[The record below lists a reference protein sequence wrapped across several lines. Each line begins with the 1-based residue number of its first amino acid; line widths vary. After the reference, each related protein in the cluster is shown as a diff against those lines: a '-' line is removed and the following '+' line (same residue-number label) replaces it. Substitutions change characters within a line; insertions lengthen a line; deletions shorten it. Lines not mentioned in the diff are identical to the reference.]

1 MQPDYF
7 LVGWIHFEYFTPA
20 RGDMNAFAENYVH
33 EDYFMQ
39 LARSNGVEVG
49 VTDPTAAVGN
59 FLKFATELIGA
70 KSVVEIGTNSG
81 VGSLWILHAL
91 GKDGVL
97 TTIDIEREHSKIA
110 RSVFEEADI
119 PPTKYRI
126 ITGNL
131 IDVVG
136 KLADN
141 SYELVITRDAIDLF
155 EIVQESFRLL
165 KPGGLLII
173 DQALSGGKVA
183 DSTQRDP
190 ESIARR
196 DAIKVIKEDLRWSST
211 VIPIGAGILLAHK
224 LA

>member
-1 MQPDYF
+1 
-7 LVGWIHFEYFTPA
+7 
-20 RGDMNAFAENYVH
+20 MNAFAEGYAH

-39 LARSNGVEVG
+39 LARKNGVEVG
-49 VTDPTAAVGN
+49 AIDPTPAVGN
-59 FLKFATELIGA
+59 FLKFATQLTGA

-81 VGSLWILHAL
+81 VGGLWVLQGL
-91 GKDGVL
+91 PNDGVL
-97 TTIDIEREHSKIA
+97 TTIDAEREHSKIA
-110 RSVFEEADI
+110 RTVFEEADI
-119 PPTKYRI
+119 SATKYRI

-141 SYELVITRDAIDLF
+141 SYELIITRDAMDLF

-165 KPGGLLII
+165 KSGGLLII
-173 DQALSGGKVA
+173 DQALSNGKVA

-196 DAIKVIKEDLRWSST
+196 DAIKVIKEDARWSSS
-211 VIPIGAGILLAHK
+211 VIPIGAGILVAHK

>member
-1 MQPDYF
+1 MSN
-7 LVGWIHFEYFTPA
+7 FTPA
-20 RGDMNAFAENYVH
+20 RGDMNAFAENYAH

-39 LARSNGVEVG
+39 LARKNGEEVG
-49 VTDPTAAVGN
+49 VIDPTPAVGN
-59 FLKFATELIGA
+59 FLKFATELTGA

-81 VGSLWILHAL
+81 VGSLWVLQAL
-91 GKDGVL
+91 ANDGVL
-97 TTIDIEREHSKIA
+97 TTIDAEREHSKIA
-110 RSVFEEADI
+110 RTVFEEADI
-119 PPTKYRI
+119 PATKYRI

-141 SYELVITRDAIDLF
+141 SYELIITRDAMDLF

-165 KPGGLLII
+165 KSGGLLII

-196 DAIKVIKEDLRWSST
+196 DAIKVIQEDSRWSSS
-211 VIPIGAGILLAHK
+211 VIPIGAGVLVAHK

>member
-1 MQPDYF
+1 
-7 LVGWIHFEYFTPA
+7 
-20 RGDMNAFAENYVH
+20 MNAFAEGYAH

-39 LARSNGVEVG
+39 LARKNGVEVG
-49 VTDPTAAVGN
+49 ATDPTPAVGN
-59 FLKFATELIGA
+59 FLKFATQLTGA

-81 VGSLWILHAL
+81 VGGLWVLQGL
-91 GKDGVL
+91 PNDGVL
-97 TTIDIEREHSKIA
+97 TTIDAEREHSKIA
-110 RSVFEEADI
+110 RTVFEEADI
-119 PPTKYRI
+119 SATKYRI

-141 SYELVITRDAIDLF
+141 SYELIITRDAMDLF

-165 KPGGLLII
+165 KSGGLLII
-173 DQALSGGKVA
+173 DQALSNGKVA

-196 DAIKVIKEDLRWSST
+196 DAIKVIKEDARWSSS
-211 VIPIGAGILLAHK
+211 VIPIGAGILVAHK

>member
-1 MQPDYF
+1 
-7 LVGWIHFEYFTPA
+7 
-20 RGDMNAFAENYVH
+20 MNAFAESYAH

-39 LARSNGVEVG
+39 LARKNGEEVG
-49 VTDPTAAVGN
+49 VIDPTAAVGN
-59 FLKFATELIGA
+59 LLKFVTEVIGA

-81 VGSLWILHAL
+81 VGSLWVLQAL
-91 GKDGVL
+91 ANDGVL
-97 TTIDIEREHSKIA
+97 TTIDAEREHSKIA
-110 RSVFEEADI
+110 KTVFEEADI

-141 SYELVITRDAIDLF
+141 SYELIITRDAMDLF

-165 KPGGLLII
+165 KSGGLLII

-196 DAIKVIKEDLRWSST
+196 DAIKVIKEDGRWSSS

-224 LA
+224 LT

>member
-1 MQPDYF
+1 MSN
-7 LVGWIHFEYFTPA
+7 FTPA
-20 RGDMNAFAENYVH
+20 RGDMNAFAENYAH

-39 LARSNGVEVG
+39 LARKNGEEVG
-49 VTDPTAAVGN
+49 VIDPSTAVGN
-59 FLKFATELIGA
+59 FLKFATELIAA

-81 VGSLWILHAL
+81 VGSLWILQAL
-91 GKDGVL
+91 ANDGVL
-97 TTIDIEREHSKIA
+97 TTIDAEREHSKIA
-110 RSVFEEADI
+110 KMVFEEAGI
-119 PPTKYRI
+119 PSTKYRI

-141 SYELVITRDAIDLF
+141 SYELVITRDAMDLF
-155 EIVQESFRLL
+155 EIIQESFRLL

-173 DQALSGGKVA
+173 DQVLSNGKVA

-196 DAIKVIKEDLRWSST
+196 DAIKVVKEDSRWSSS

-224 LA
+224 LT

>member
-1 MQPDYF
+1 
-7 LVGWIHFEYFTPA
+7 LSNFTPA
-20 RGDMNAFAENYVH
+20 RGDMNAFAEGFAH

-39 LARSNGVEVG
+39 LARKNGVEVG
-49 VTDPTAAVGN
+49 ATDPTPAVGN
-59 FLKFATELIGA
+59 FLKFAVQLTGA

-81 VGSLWILHAL
+81 VSGLWVLQGL
-91 GKDGVL
+91 PNDGVL
-97 TTIDIEREHSKIA
+97 TTIDAEREHSKIA
-110 RSVFEEADI
+110 RTVFEEADI
-119 PPTKYRI
+119 PSTKYRI

-141 SYELVITRDAIDLF
+141 SYELIITRDAMDLF

-165 KPGGLLII
+165 KSGGLLII
-173 DQALSGGKVA
+173 DQALSNGKVA

-196 DAIKVIKEDLRWSST
+196 DAIKVIKEDARWSSS
-211 VIPIGAGILLAHK
+211 VIPIGAGILVAHK

>member
-1 MQPDYF
+1 
-7 LVGWIHFEYFTPA
+7 
-20 RGDMNAFAENYVH
+20 MNAFAESYAH

-39 LARSNGVEVG
+39 LARKNGEEVG
-49 VTDPTAAVGN
+49 VIDPTPAVGN
-59 FLKFATELIGA
+59 FLKFATELTGA

-81 VGSLWILHAL
+81 VGSLWVLQAL
-91 GKDGVL
+91 ANDGVL
-97 TTIDIEREHSKIA
+97 TTIDAEREHSKIA
-110 RSVFEEADI
+110 RTVFEEADI
-119 PPTKYRI
+119 PSTKYRI

-141 SYELVITRDAIDLF
+141 SYELIITRDAMDLF
-155 EIVQESFRLL
+155 EIVQESYRLL
-165 KPGGLLII
+165 KSGGLLII

-196 DAIKVIKEDLRWSST
+196 DAIKVIKEDARWSST

>member
-1 MQPDYF
+1 
-7 LVGWIHFEYFTPA
+7 
-20 RGDMNAFAENYVH
+20 MNAFAENYAH

-39 LARSNGVEVG
+39 LARKNGEEVG
-49 VTDPTAAVGN
+49 VIDPTPAVGN
-59 FLKFATELIGA
+59 FLKFATELTGA

-81 VGSLWILHAL
+81 VGSLWVLQAL
-91 GKDGVL
+91 ANDGVL
-97 TTIDIEREHSKIA
+97 TTIDAEREHSKIA
-110 RSVFEEADI
+110 RTVFEEADI
-119 PPTKYRI
+119 PATKYRI

-141 SYELVITRDAIDLF
+141 SYELIITRDAMDLF

-165 KPGGLLII
+165 KSGGLLII

-196 DAIKVIKEDLRWSST
+196 DAIKVIQEDSRWSSSI
-211 VIPIGAGILLAHK
+211 IPIGAGVLVAHK
-224 LA
+224 LT